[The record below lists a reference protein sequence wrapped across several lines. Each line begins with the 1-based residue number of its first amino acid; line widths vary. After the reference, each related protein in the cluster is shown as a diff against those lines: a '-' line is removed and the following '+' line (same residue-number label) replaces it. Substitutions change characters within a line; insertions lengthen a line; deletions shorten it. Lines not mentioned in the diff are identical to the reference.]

1 MSSRSI
7 TGSEIQVQGG
17 VKASR
22 IRGKIGGRKLRRNFE
37 GGRAA
42 TATATR
48 LQLMWRL
55 ESLRQEI
62 SEERSGR
69 EPQEVRAACRG
80 QIGLNSTTASF
91 QEELLDKTDC
101 TNERSNGN
109 SMNDWS
115 VCGTAESDSHSGQ
128 RLDRTEDSAFYDGAD
143 LQNEPIPLPIQ
154 LSEAGLKLWGLDWE
168 LIEADLPGPVGGYG
182 RGN

>member
-7 TGSEIQVQGG
+7 TGSEIQGQGG
-17 VKASR
+17 VKALLM
-22 IRGKIGGRKLRRNFE
+22 RGKIRGRKLRRNFE
-37 GGRAA
+37 GGRTA

-69 EPQEVRAACRG
+69 EQQEVWAACRG

-91 QEELLDKTDC
+91 QEELLDKTDG

-109 SMNDWS
+109 STKARS
-115 VCGTAESDSHSGQ
+115 VCGSAESGSHSGQ
-128 RLDRTEDSAFYDGAD
+128 RLDRTENSTFYDGAD

-168 LIEADLPGPVGGYG
+168 LIEADLPGQVGGYG